1 MSRKRGRG
9 SEIQRAQCPR
19 ILYVPVG
26 RDYRYDANRPSV
38 DRGRQ
43 MRRSYTIQPASRA
56 SYGVLAQSKEHSEG
70 GGAFLTVDCGWPPD
84 VEGPPAYAEA
94 AVNDSRSR
102 ARVSNIVS
110 VMFSVSREIVSAVAH
125 VWIDC
130 VKCSGSVHQNTCVQ
144 Y

>member
-1 MSRKRGRG
+1 
-9 SEIQRAQCPR
+9 
-19 ILYVPVG
+19 
-26 RDYRYDANRPSV
+26 
-38 DRGRQ
+38 

-130 VKCSGSVHQNTCVQ
+130 VKCSAKTRAVLTSAGGLAYDSHIVASHPNASDWEH
-144 Y
+144 